1 MRSLRFKILAVA
13 AALVLLSQAGTVMT
27 VLVTAKRDVADRA
40 RIRLE
45 SGGRIFAQTAATR
58 ADQLGNTV
66 SALAADYAFRQA
78 VATRDIDTIAS
89 ALANHAGRAGAR
101 LAYLLDADGTIIA
114 SAEGS
119 TPSLAAEPGLVES
132 AGENGRARSVTL
144 RDGLAFE
151 MITVPVRAPLAI
163 GWVSMGFPLD
173 DVYVQ
178 RIGELTG
185 LNASLIASDGDD
197 AAVVASS
204 MRAPARSALGGVL
217 ASVRPAEPATLNIAG
232 SDHLILAQ
240 PFLAGRAN
248 LTVVLTESLADAMAP
263 YRLLQ
268 TAAIL
273 LGAVPLLLALA
284 GAVLLSRALT
294 RPVQQLAEAARR
306 MKIGDYSRPVSIA
319 SGDELGELAVTFNAM
334 QEDIASREQRIIHQA
349 RHDSLTGLPNRDFA
363 LKHLDGAIAEAHGAS
378 VAVLVINLNGCAEI
392 AASLG
397 HDITDQYVRQAAEL
411 LRIQIERQFL
421 LARLETDSFL
431 VILPGM
437 DATGAADVAERLLQR
452 LEHGVGLPDLT
463 VSVRP
468 TAGISAYPEHGESHD
483 QLLLRATIAQAN
495 AGAGAPVGLYHGG
508 EEQRRLRRLT
518 ILGDLRRAVRQN
530 ELQLYYQPKIAVADG
545 RVCGAEA
552 LMRWEH
558 PSLGRLSP
566 VEFIPIAE
574 QSGNISM
581 LTRWALDAAVRDC
594 RSWLAAGLDMAV
606 SVNLAAADLADR
618 DLPWFVTDVLRRHGL
633 APRYLIA
640 EVTEEGLVR
649 DLEHATAVLQR
660 LREIGV
666 RISIDDFGT
675 GYSSLGQIRN
685 LPVDELKIDRSFVRN
700 LPADRTDAAIVAA
713 AIDLAHDLGM
723 EFVAEGVED
732 SGALDWLREHGCER
746 AQGFHISPPLP
757 AAEFVAWVRH
767 HGARAAPAE
776 RRAG

>member
-1 MRSLRFKILAVA
+1 M
-13 AALVLLSQAGTVMT
+13 
-27 VLVTAKRDVADRA
+27 
-40 RIRLE
+40 
-45 SGGRIFAQTAATR
+45 
-58 ADQLGNTV
+58 
-66 SALAADYAFRQA
+66 
-78 VATRDIDTIAS
+78 
-89 ALANHAGRAGAR
+89 
-101 LAYLLDADGTIIA
+101 
-114 SAEGS
+114 
-119 TPSLAAEPGLVES
+119 
-132 AGENGRARSVTL
+132 
-144 RDGLAFE
+144 
-151 MITVPVRAPLAI
+151 
-163 GWVSMGFPLD
+163 
-173 DVYVQ
+173 
-178 RIGELTG
+178 
-185 LNASLIASDGDD
+185 
-197 AAVVASS
+197 
-204 MRAPARSALGGVL
+204 
-217 ASVRPAEPATLNIAG
+217 
-232 SDHLILAQ
+232 
-240 PFLAGRAN
+240 
-248 LTVVLTESLADAMAP
+248 
-263 YRLLQ
+263 
-268 TAAIL
+268 
-273 LGAVPLLLALA
+273 
-284 GAVLLSRALT
+284 
-294 RPVQQLAEAARR
+294 
-306 MKIGDYSRPVSIA
+306 
-319 SGDELGELAVTFNAM
+319 
-334 QEDIASREQRIIHQA
+334 
-349 RHDSLTGLPNRDFA
+349 
-363 LKHLDGAIAEAHGAS
+363 
-378 VAVLVINLNGCAEI
+378 
-392 AASLG
+392 
-397 HDITDQYVRQAAEL
+397 
-411 LRIQIERQFL
+411 
-421 LARLETDSFL
+421 
-431 VILPGM
+431 
-437 DATGAADVAERLLQR
+437 
-452 LEHGVGLPDLT
+452 
-463 VSVRP
+463 
-468 TAGISAYPEHGESHD
+468 
-483 QLLLRATIAQAN
+483 
-495 AGAGAPVGLYHGG
+495 GLYHGG

-767 HGARAAPAE
+767 HSGRAAPAE